1 MAIDA
6 PGPAIVNTQTRF
18 EDFASFYPYYLSEHS
33 DRRCRLMHFIGTAL
47 VIGTAIIALTS
58 MRFWLLLLLPLFGYG
73 FAWAG
78 HFVFEKNRPATFRH
92 PLYSLMGDFAMFRD
106 MLIGRIPF

>member
-33 DRRCRLMHFIGTAL
+33 DRRCRLMHFIGTVL
-47 VIGTAIIALTS
+47 VIGTAGIGI
-58 MRFWLLLLLPLFGYG
+58 RF
-73 FAWAG
+73 
-78 HFVFEKNRPATFRH
+78 
-92 PLYSLMGDFAMFRD
+92 
-106 MLIGRIPF
+106 

>member
-1 MAIDA
+1 MS
-6 PGPAIVNTQTRF
+6 TQTRF
-18 EDFASFYPYYLSEHS
+18 RDFASFYPYYLSEHE

-47 VIGTAIIALTS
+47 VIGTTIVALTS
-58 MRFWLLLLLPLFGYG
+58 LKWRLLLLLPLFGYG

-78 HFVFEKNRPATFRH
+78 HFLFEKNRPATFRY

-106 MLIGRIPF
+106 MLGGRIRF